1 MERGQDL
8 RKRAGKCCGNEQGRA
23 RMGANGTMER
33 EEWREGMI
41 GLREKKKGVRLRA

>member
-23 RMGANGTMER
+23 RKRVNGEGGMERRDDRVER
-33 EEWREGMI
+33 EE
-41 GLREKKKGVRLRA
+41 KGS